1 MKGDLSM
8 GDKIIAGS
16 VHDIVFII
24 EKQLFVPIMTVTQ
37 DVKRQQKMDVGCV
50 FSTIISSKL

>member
-1 MKGDLSM
+1 M

-37 DVKRQQKMDVGCV
+37 DVKRQQKMDVRCV